1 MILPKKRYNISYN
14 INNITHLTEGKGF
27 MELKLTNIGNSV
39 GMILPKEMRD
49 KMKVGNGDAVYLT
62 ETPEGYKISPY
73 NPDFDKE
80 MVAARKLMKKRKAVL
95 RELAK

>member
-1 MILPKKRYNISYN
+1 
-14 INNITHLTEGKGF
+14 

-39 GMILPKEMRD
+39 GLILPKEARD
-49 KMKVGNGDAVYLT
+49 KMKVGNGDSVYLT

-73 NPDFDKE
+73 DPEFDKE
-80 MVAARKLMKKRKAVL
+80 MEDARKLMKKRRAAL

>member
-1 MILPKKRYNISYN
+1 
-14 INNITHLTEGKGF
+14 

>member
-1 MILPKKRYNISYN
+1 
-14 INNITHLTEGKGF
+14 

-39 GMILPKEMRD
+39 GMILPKEARD
-49 KMKVGNGDAVYLT
+49 KMKVGNGDSVYLT

-73 NPDFDKE
+73 DPEFDKE
-80 MVAARKLMKKRKAVL
+80 MDAARKLMKKRRAAL

>member
-1 MILPKKRYNISYN
+1 
-14 INNITHLTEGKGF
+14 

-39 GMILPKEMRD
+39 GMILPKEARD
-49 KMKVGNGDAVYLT
+49 KMKVGNGDSVYLT

-73 NPDFDKE
+73 DPDFDKE
-80 MVAARKLMKKRKAVL
+80 MEAARKLMKKRRAAL

>member
-1 MILPKKRYNISYN
+1 
-14 INNITHLTEGKGF
+14 

-39 GMILPKEMRD
+39 GMILPKEARD
-49 KMKVGNGDAVYLT
+49 KMNVGNGDSVYLT

-73 NPDFDKE
+73 DPEFDKE
-80 MVAARKLMKKRKAVL
+80 MDAARKLMKKRRAAL